1 MLDHV
6 NSRLN
11 LMKEWLESPEQVCVG
26 NTKISINIK
35 TNLKENWGY
44 DWIALFPKIRK
55 DKREDVCRIGKQVTT
70 Y

>member
-1 MLDHV
+1 M
-6 NSRLN
+6 
-11 LMKEWLESPEQVCVG
+11 ESPEQLCVG

-35 TNLKENWGY
+35 TNLKENWRY